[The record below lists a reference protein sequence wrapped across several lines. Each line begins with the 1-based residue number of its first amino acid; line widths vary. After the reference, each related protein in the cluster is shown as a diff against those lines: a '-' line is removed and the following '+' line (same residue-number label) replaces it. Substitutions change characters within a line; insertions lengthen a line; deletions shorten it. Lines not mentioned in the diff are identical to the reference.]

1 MMPRAS
7 FLEVPAHVFGLRL
20 KILRYFRSGWLR
32 VRFSSAAV
40 GSSPLPCHLARLGI
54 FGVRIVHHHFGRWS
68 TVGNPDRL
76 VGRSLFPPTGGGRRY
91 SFKSATARPI
101 SPAHQRSGRT
111 YRRGTARSKGNQGE
125 INPSLRT

>member
-1 MMPRAS
+1 
-7 FLEVPAHVFGLRL
+7 
-20 KILRYFRSGWLR
+20 

-76 VGRSLFPPTGGGRRY
+76 VGRSLFPPTGGGDGIRLNQQPRVR
-91 SFKSATARPI
+91 FLLPI
-101 SPAHQRSGRT
+101 SVRGGRIVEEPPAPKETKVR
-111 YRRGTARSKGNQGE
+111 
-125 INPSLRT
+125 